1 MIMEKVLLCPNPS
14 LKNAADC
21 VKATVK
27 KLGECGI
34 TPMMADEIAAQFE
47 LCDSVQRGNE
57 EKLMRRCDAIIV
69 IGGDGSIFHMA
80 RKAML
85 FDKPILGI
93 NSGRLGFLSQL
104 DSSDLSALSLLKSG
118 EYDIENRMSLCVTAY
133 GKEGL
138 KVQQIAINDVI
149 ITRSNLG
156 RTIDIDVS
164 CDEDAIGEYR
174 ADGIIFSTPT
184 GSTAYSLSAGGPIID
199 PSVDSINMTPICPH
213 LLSSGRAIVFA
224 PDRVLTVQP
233 KMPDDKTKLCVIAD
247 GIPIP
252 DLDGISHVVIE
263 KSKYVSRFICFR
275 DRGFYKTLNQ
285 KLKLRG

>member
-1 MIMEKVLLCPNPS
+1 MEKVLLCPNPS

-21 VKATVK
+21 VAATVK
-27 KLGECGI
+27 SLTAVNI
-34 TPMMADEIAAQFE
+34 TPMMSSENSALFDID
-47 LCDSVQRGNE
+47 DSVLRGNE

-80 RKAML
+80 KKAML

-104 DSSDLSALSLLKSG
+104 ANNELSMLSLLKNG
-118 EYDIENRMSLCVTAY
+118 EYDIENRMSLEVSVHVND
-133 GKEGL
+133 GSS
-138 KVQQIAINDVI
+138 VSQIAINDVI

-156 RTIDIDVS
+156 RTIDIDVN
-164 CDEDAIGEYR
+164 CGEDAVGEYR

-184 GSTAYSLSAGGPIID
+184 GSTAYSLSAGGPIVD
-199 PSVDSINMTPICPH
+199 PSLDAINMTPICPH
-213 LLSSGRAIVFA
+213 LLSSGRAIVFS
-224 PDRVLTVQP
+224 PDRVLTVRP
-233 KMPDDKTKLCVIAD
+233 KLPDDKTKLCVIAD
-247 GIPIP
+247 GIPVAEH
-252 DLDGISHVVIE
+252 DGISHVVIE
-263 KSKYVSRFICFR
+263 KSKYVSKFICFR

>member
-1 MIMEKVLLCPNPS
+1 MEKVLLCPNPS

-21 VKATVK
+21 VTATVK
-27 KLGECGI
+27 MLGRCDI
-34 TPMMADEIAAQFE
+34 VPMMADETAALFKT
-47 LCDSVQRGNE
+47 DSSVITGNE
-57 EKLMRRCDAIIV
+57 EKLMHRCDAIIV

-80 RKAML
+80 KKAML
-85 FDKPILGI
+85 FDKPLLGI

-104 DSSDLSALSLLKSG
+104 DNSDLSVLSLLKSG
-118 EYDIENRMSLCVTAY
+118 EYDIENRMSLEVTVFDND
-133 GKEGL
+133 GM
-138 KVQQIAINDVI
+138 KVSQIAINDVI

-164 CDEDAIGEYR
+164 CGEDAIGEYR

-184 GSTAYSLSAGGPIID
+184 GSTAYSLSAGGPIVD

-224 PDRVLTVQP
+224 PDRVLTVRP
-233 KMPDDKTKLCVIAD
+233 KLPDDKTKLCVIAD
-247 GIPIP
+247 GIPVAEH
-252 DLDGISHVVIE
+252 DGISHVVIE
-263 KSKYVSRFICFR
+263 KSKYVSKFICFK

>member
-1 MIMEKVLLCPNPS
+1 MEKVLLCPNPS

-21 VKATVK
+21 VAATVK
-27 KLGECGI
+27 RLGECEI
-34 TPMMADEIAAQFE
+34 TPMMANETAALFE
-47 LCDSVQRGNE
+47 TDKSVIKGNE

-104 DSSDLSALSLLKSG
+104 DYSDLSDLSLLKSG

-133 GKEGL
+133 GTEGS

-149 ITRSNLG
+149 ITRTNLG

-164 CDEDAIGEYR
+164 CGEDPIGEYR

-199 PSVDSINMTPICPH
+199 PSVDAINMTPICPH

-224 PDRVLTVQP
+224 ADRVLTVRS
-233 KMPDDKTKLCVIAD
+233 KLPDDKTKLCVIAD
-247 GIPIP
+247 GIPIAEQ
-252 DLDGISHVVIE
+252 DGISHVVIE
-263 KSKYVSRFICFR
+263 KSKYVSRFICFK
-275 DRGFYKTLNQ
+275 DKGFYKTLNQ